1 MTDSGEKPKL
11 YLIPSTLGDSG
22 LGPIPSTTLEVIR
35 RMQVFVLENG
45 KVGRA
50 FLKQVGLEQPL
61 NAYRYFE
68 LNKHTLPEEIE
79 TFLEPALEEGL
90 DIGLLSDAGC
100 PGVADPGAKL
110 IWHAYRNSIQVVPL
124 VGPSSI
130 LLALMASGMN
140 GQRFTFQGYLSAK
153 RQQLAKDLKRLER
166 DSKQQHATQIWI
178 EAPYRNRAVID
189 TALQVLAPTTLFAI
203 AADLTLPTEYIRT
216 CPIMEWKRLK
226 RPDINKRPAVF
237 LLLAR

>member
-1 MTDSGEKPKL
+1 MTSSEHPKL

-22 LGPIPSTTLEVIR
+22 LGPIPSDTLAVIR
-35 RMQVFVLENG
+35 RMEVFVLENG

-50 FLKQVGLEQPL
+50 FLKQAGLEKPL

-68 LNKHTLPEEIE
+68 LNKHTPAEEIE
-79 TFLEPALEEGL
+79 DFLRPALEEGL

-110 IWHAYRNSIQVVPL
+110 VWHAYRQNIPVVPL

-153 RQQLAKDLKRLER
+153 RQQLARDLKRLER
-166 DSKQQHATQIWI
+166 DSKQQFATQIWI
-178 EAPYRNRAVID
+178 EAPYRNKAVLD

-203 AADLTLPTEYIRT
+203 AADLTLPTEYIRSR
-216 CPIMEWKRLK
+216 PIMEWKRIQ

>member
-1 MTDSGEKPKL
+1 MTDPEKPKL

-22 LGPIPSTTLEVIR
+22 MGPIPTDTLDVIR

-45 KVGRA
+45 KAGRA
-50 FLKQVGLEQPL
+50 FLKKVGLEQPL

-68 LNKHTLPEEIE
+68 LNKHTPPEGIGS
-79 TFLEPALEEGL
+79 FLQPALEEGL

-100 PGVADPGAKL
+100 PGVADPGARL
-110 IWHAYRNSIQVVPL
+110 VWHAYRKGIQVVPL

-153 RQQLAKDLKRLER
+153 RQQLAKDLKRLEKE
-166 DSKQQHATQIWI
+166 SKQQQATQIWI
-178 EAPYRNRAVID
+178 EAPYRNKAVLD
-189 TALQVLAPTTLFAI
+189 TALQVLAPTTLLAL
-203 AADLTLPTEYIRT
+203 AVDLTLPTEYIRSR
-216 CPIMEWKRLK
+216 PVMEWKRIR